1 MASESF
7 ARIRAQVLEL
17 TAQVPYGRVTTF
29 HAIGAHIAVAP
40 RHVAFLLVKLSEEE
54 KSRLPWY
61 RVVADGGLVPSS
73 KTEQRQLLA
82 AEGAKFAQARIVDF
96 ARRFVAMGALAQK
109 RR

>member
-1 MASESF
+1 MASEAF

-17 TAQVPYGRVTTF
+17 TARVPYGRVTTF
-29 HAIGAHIAVAP
+29 NAIGAHMEVVP

-54 KSRLPWY
+54 KLLLPWY
-61 RVVADGGLVPSS
+61 RVVAEGGLVPSA

-82 AEGAKFAQARIVDF
+82 AEGAKFGQARIVDF
-96 ARRFVAMGALAQK
+96 GRRFVAMDALAQK